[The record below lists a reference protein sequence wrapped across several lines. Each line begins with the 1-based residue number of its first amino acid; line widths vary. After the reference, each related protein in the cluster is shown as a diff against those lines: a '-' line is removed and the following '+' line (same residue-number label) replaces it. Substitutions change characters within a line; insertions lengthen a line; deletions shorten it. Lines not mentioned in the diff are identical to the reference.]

1 MLRYRSS
8 IVSRYDFFKMRI
20 EIFLFCKSIIDYHKI
35 SLQSII
41 FIEWE
46 STFSSICNFT
56 NILVISYN
64 NNEVIDQVRIMY
76 QLLICFRSFFYKNP
90 WVKKHFN
97 SLYFLF
103 SAMSSIPE
111 IEVTDEAKNMSITEG
126 PADPWCDEKNPK
138 IVDFEKICAA
148 AYRIHG
154 GIVKTPC
161 DVGFYNLFFC
171 FYCDLIST
179 IFFLY
184 CTTS

>member
-1 MLRYRSS
+1 
-8 IVSRYDFFKMRI
+8 
-20 EIFLFCKSIIDYHKI
+20 
-35 SLQSII
+35 
-41 FIEWE
+41 
-46 STFSSICNFT
+46 
-56 NILVISYN
+56 
-64 NNEVIDQVRIMY
+64 
-76 QLLICFRSFFYKNP
+76 
-90 WVKKHFN
+90 
-97 SLYFLF
+97 
-103 SAMSSIPE
+103 MSSIPE